1 MQALWTEAP
10 VLVQVVGTDSGFPVR
25 RIYCVGR
32 NYVDHIREMRE
43 GDERDDPFF
52 FQKPTDAIEVDGS
65 TIPYPRATED
75 FQFEGELVIAV
86 GKRMRNGDAA
96 GSMEAI
102 YGYAAG
108 IDLTRRD
115 LQKASVSQSRPW
127 EPGKSF
133 DRSAPCGP
141 ILPKDSIQN
150 LEDGTLVLHV
160 NGEERQRTS
169 LQLMIWSV
177 PEILARLSEL
187 YTLEPGDLIFT
198 GTPAG
203 VSAVGPG
210 DRISVEVTGLPTL
223 SITITDQE
231 ES

>member
-10 VLVQVVGTDSGFPVR
+10 VLVPVIGTDSGFPVR

-52 FQKPTDAIEVDGS
+52 FQKPTDAIELDGS
-65 TIPYPRATED
+65 KIPYPRATED

-86 GKRMRNGDAA
+86 GARLRNSDSAA
-96 GSMEAI
+96 SMDAI

-133 DRSAPCGP
+133 DKSAPCGP
-141 ILPKDSIQN
+141 ILPKDSLQN
-150 LEDGTLVLHV
+150 PENGTLVLQV

-177 PEILARLSEL
+177 PEILARLSEM

-210 DRISVEVTGLPTL
+210 DRIAVEITGLPTL
-223 SITITDQE
+223 TVTITDQE

>member
-1 MQALWTEAP
+1 MQALWTATP
-10 VLVQVVGTDSGFPVR
+10 VLVPIIGSDEGFPVR

-32 NYVDHIREMRE
+32 NYVDHILEMRE

-52 FQKPTDAIEVDGS
+52 FQKPTDAIELDGA
-65 TIPYPRATED
+65 TIPYPQATED

-86 GKRMRNGDAA
+86 GAHLRNSEPAESVDA
-96 GSMEAI
+96 I
-102 YGYAAG
+102 FGYAAG

-115 LQKASVSQSRPW
+115 LQKGSVSQSRPW

-141 ILPKDSIQN
+141 ISPRESVND
-150 LEDGTLVLHV
+150 LESGTLVLDV
-160 NGEERQRTS
+160 NGQERQRTR
-169 LQLMIWSV
+169 LDLMIWSV
-177 PEILARLSEL
+177 PEILARLSAL

-203 VSAVGPG
+203 VSAVNPG
-210 DRISVEVTGLPTL
+210 DRISVQVTGLPRL

-231 ES
+231 QS

>member
-1 MQALWTEAP
+1 MQALWTP
-10 VLVQVVGTDSGFPVR
+10 TQTLVPILDSEEGFPVR

-32 NYVDHIREMRE
+32 NYVDHILEMRE

-52 FQKPTDAIEVDGS
+52 FQKPTDAIELDGA
-65 TIPYPRATED
+65 TIPYPQATED

-86 GKRMRNGDAA
+86 GKQLRDSEPAESSAA
-96 GSMEAI
+96 I
-102 YGYAAG
+102 FGYAAG

-115 LQKASVSQSRPW
+115 LQKGSVSQSRPW

-141 ILPKDSIQN
+141 IARRDTVNELHT
-150 LEDGTLVLHV
+150 GTLRLDV
-160 NGEERQRTS
+160 NGQERQRTR
-169 LQLMIWSV
+169 LDLMIWSV
-177 PEILARLSEL
+177 PEILARLSAL
-187 YTLEPGDLIFT
+187 YSLEPGDLIFT

-203 VSAVGPG
+203 VSGVRPG
-210 DRISVEVTGLPTL
+210 DHITVEITGLPPL
-223 SITITDQE
+223 SVTISDQE

>member
-1 MQALWTEAP
+1 MQALWTATQ
-10 VLVQVVGTDSGFPVR
+10 VLVPIIGKGEGFPVR

-52 FQKPTDAIEVDGS
+52 FQKPTDAIELDGAD
-65 TIPYPRATED
+65 IPYPQATDD

-86 GKRMRNGDAA
+86 GSQLRNGEPAE
-96 GSMEAI
+96 SMDAI

-115 LQKASVSQSRPW
+115 LQKDSVSQSRPW

-141 ILPKDSIQN
+141 ISPRQSVDN
-150 LEDGTLVLHV
+150 LQTGTLVLEV

-169 LQLMIWSV
+169 LELMIWSV
-177 PEILARLSEL
+177 PEILARLSAL

-203 VSAVGPG
+203 VSAVNPG
-210 DRISVEVTGLPTL
+210 DRISVEITGLPRL

>member
-10 VLVQVVGTDSGFPVR
+10 VLVPVVGTDSGFPVR

-52 FQKPTDAIEVDGS
+52 FQKPTDAIEMDGS
-65 TIPYPRATED
+65 IIPYPRATED

-86 GKRMRNGDAA
+86 GARLRNSDSAE
-96 GSMEAI
+96 SMDAI

-133 DRSAPCGP
+133 DKSAPCGP
-141 ILPKDSIQN
+141 ILPKDSLRN
-150 LEDGTLVLHV
+150 PENGTLVLQV

-177 PEILARLSEL
+177 PEILARLSEM

-210 DRISVEVTGLPTL
+210 DHISVEITGLPTL
-223 SITITDQE
+223 TVTITDQE